1 MNGFSNG
8 KRMKKSRKM
17 KKENKR
23 NRKLYVWFSDEEL
36 TIIKDYYQQTILPNL
51 SEYVRAIL
59 LRKPVIGRYRDTGT
73 EELLKEL
80 TVLRRDF
87 HDVITFYSL
96 LSKKLDTASES
107 EIKSS
112 REQVYQLE
120 QIIQETAMKIS
131 RFLDQTAEKW
141 LLS

>member
-1 MNGFSNG
+1 
-8 KRMKKSRKM
+8 M

>member
-1 MNGFSNG
+1 
-8 KRMKKSRKM
+8 M

-87 HDVITFYSL
+87 HDVITLYSL

>member
-1 MNGFSNG
+1 MKMN
-8 KRMKKSRKM
+8 KV
-17 KKENKR
+17 NKR
-23 NRKLYVWFSDEEL
+23 NRKLYVWFSDQEL

-51 SEYVRAIL
+51 SEYVRGIL
-59 LRKPVIGRYRDTGT
+59 LKKPVIGRYRDTGT
-73 EELLKEL
+73 EEVLKEL
-80 TVLRRDF
+80 TILRRDF
-87 HDVITFYSL
+87 HDFVTLYSL

-112 REQVYQLE
+112 REQVHQLE
-120 QIIQETAMKIS
+120 QIIQESARKLS